1 MARHQIPL
9 HQKGEIHLPPEIAE
23 RYGYCPG
30 ASITVSEMP
39 DGIFIHRPPQGLHKI
54 YLEPTNLCNLNCS
67 TCIRRDWRDP
77 QGMME
82 METYEHLIR
91 QLPDLRTVRT
101 LHFGGYGEPLLH
113 PEIERMLRMAKEA
126 GRKTELITNAL
137 LLDHPMAEKLVDARL
152 DTLIFSVDGV
162 SPETYEAIRVGASFA
177 SFKENVATLARVKSQ
192 KGRVRPQI
200 GLEFVVMKQNIQ
212 DLERLLS
219 FSHEMEASF
228 LILNNLLPHTEAMKD
243 QTLYN
248 NWTTISSFPSSSPR
262 RGIRSHKIFHDPVR
276 ISLPK
281 IQLSE
286 ESYRPLFKLLRLRS
300 HEAPLFDSNAPREIY
315 CRFVNEGHLAIGWD
329 GEVSPCLALMHS
341 YGCYVLDRYKEIR
354 RYSLGNL
361 REKSLQEIWDD
372 EAYAAFRS
380 RVKAF
385 EFSPCADCGGCH
397 LSEGN
402 EEDCFGNPFPVCGDC
417 LWARGILQCP

>member
-1 MARHQIPL
+1 MASYQIPL

-23 RYGYCPG
+23 RYGYCSG
-30 ASITVSEMP
+30 ASIAVSEMP
-39 DGIFIHRPPQGLHKI
+39 DGLFIHRPPQGLRKI

-67 TCIRRDWRDP
+67 TCVRQDWRDP

-82 METYEHLIR
+82 MEAYEGLIR
-91 QLPDLRTVRT
+91 QLPELPKVET

-137 LLDHPMAEKLVDARL
+137 LLDHSMAEKLVNARL
-152 DTLIFSVDGV
+152 DTLIFSVDGL
-162 SPETYEAIRVGASFA
+162 SPETYEAIRIGSSFA
-177 SFKENVATLARVKSQ
+177 KFRENAQTLGKVKSQ

-200 GLEFVVMKQNIQ
+200 GLEFVVMKQNVQ
-212 DLERLLS
+212 DLEKLIS

-228 LILNNLLPHTEAMKD
+228 LILNNLLPHTEEMKD
-243 QTLYN
+243 QVLYN
-248 NWTTISSFPSSSPR
+248 NCTVVSPPPLSSR
-262 RGIRSHKIFHDPVR
+262 RTVRSQTFHDVVR
-276 ISLPK
+276 ILLPK

-286 ESYRPLFKLLRLRS
+286 ESYRPLFKLLRFRS
-300 HEAPLFDSNAPREIY
+300 HEAPLFNSNGPQGIY
-315 CRFVNEGHLAIGWD
+315 CRFVNEGFLAVAWN

-341 YGCYVLDRYKEIR
+341 YGCYILDRYKEIR
-354 RYSLGNL
+354 RYSVGNVGEMSL
-361 REKSLQEIWDD
+361 REIW
-372 EAYAAFRS
+372 EAEGYSAFRS

-385 EFSPCADCGGCH
+385 EFSPCAQCGGCG
-397 LSEGN
+397 LSETN